1 LNHTILS
8 TSNCGNPSL
17 RLFGFGPVVQDG
29 FGIGY
34 IIRDNGVQ
42 YSISSKHRQTKRY
55 ASTLNQ
61 TLIDMGKLLG
71 PKHIVSVSRETI
83 PAGTDQGKTPPNP
96 PEYLEGFDFF
106 GQQSPSTPN
115 IAGDV
120 ASESGHKRISDGSSS
135 FARVLRRQSSY
146 TAAQLKSFGEEIS
159 SPTLGNIAEALK
171 DVNMSDSE

>member
-1 LNHTILS
+1 V
-8 TSNCGNPSL
+8 
-17 RLFGFGPVVQDG
+17 FGFGPVVQDG

-55 ASTLNQ
+55 ANTLNQ

-71 PKHIVSVSRETI
+71 PKHVVSVSRDTSIRGSDGPESS
-83 PAGTDQGKTPPNP
+83 AKP

-106 GQQSPSTPN
+106 GTHSPTTPN
-115 IAGDV
+115 KAADTV
-120 ASESGHKRISDGSSS
+120 AESGHKRSPDGSSS

-146 TAAQLKSFGEEIS
+146 TASQLKSFGEEIA
-159 SPTLGNIAEALK
+159 SPALGNIAEALK
-171 DVNMSDSE
+171 DIDMSDSEDESK